1 MMRIL
6 LVGLLMTAGYVA
18 GYNACDLAWRA
29 ETLETNVA
37 QLKADRQEEHRQ
49 ADAINRIDHET
60 QTQLEQARADAA
72 AAAGASD
79 RLRRELAANQT
90 REQSRIA
97 AEHQARTRAELL
109 YSELFRRANER
120 AGELAAYAD
129 RTSIKLN
136 ACVRTYQEATGQRLP
151 ENSR

>member
-6 LVGLLMTAGYVA
+6 LVGLLMTVGYVA

-72 AAAGASD
+72 AAAGTSD
-79 RLRRELAANQT
+79 RLRKELAAST
-90 REQSRIA
+90 ARYQSELA
-97 AEHQARTRAELL
+97 AERKARTDAGLL
-109 YSELFRRANER
+109 YAELFRRANDR
-120 AGELAAYAD
+120 AEQLAGYAD
-129 RTSIKLN
+129 RSTINLN
-136 ACVRTYQEATGQRLP
+136 ACIRSYWAISSESN
-151 ENSR
+151 EKSR